1 MAVALINCGI
11 AFLQTNRDIWKQLK
25 TMIIIAIGTNFFF
38 FFFLFDCFLRKQNIN
53 IIHKKLQHNNDIKI

>member
-1 MAVALINCGI
+1 MAVALINYGI
-11 AFLQTNRDIWKQLK
+11 AFLQISRDIWKQLK

-38 FFFLFDCFLRKQNIN
+38 FFFFDCFLRKQNIN